1 MDDLVVGVGVVAFDD
16 ESFYCYCYCQLAI
29 VVLVLPL
36 DSNYL
41 IFYGVLLKLH
51 RKLVLYYLLLFL

>member
-1 MDDLVVGVGVVAFDD
+1 MDDLVVGVVAFDD
-16 ESFYCYCYCQLAI
+16 ESFYCYCQLAI

-51 RKLVLYYLLLFL
+51 RKLVLYYLPLFL